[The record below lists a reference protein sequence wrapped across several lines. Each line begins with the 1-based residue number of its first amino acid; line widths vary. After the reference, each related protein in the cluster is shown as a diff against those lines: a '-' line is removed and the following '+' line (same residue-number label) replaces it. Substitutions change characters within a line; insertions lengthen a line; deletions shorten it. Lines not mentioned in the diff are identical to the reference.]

1 MISRVCAF
9 EVDFKI
15 CILVVPSGPVAKAPS
30 FFQGARVQ
38 SLVGE
43 MRPQH
48 DLWYDQKKKKKNCTL
63 ISYMPGKRLLH
74 R

>member
-9 EVDFKI
+9 EVDFKN

-48 DLWYDQKKKKKNCTL
+48 ALWYDQKKKKCIL
-63 ISYMPGKRLLH
+63 ISYIPGKRLLQ